1 MNSVSLLNIASLIPF
16 SAFLIFL
23 LLQYLRPRRDLA
35 RSGINRILHNLF
47 LFLVNTLVMRLM
59 VPITLIACSEWA
71 YVNEVGLFNMLYLSA
86 WITVPICV
94 MLLDLAVY
102 WQHVA
107 THKIDLLWRM
117 HKVHHTDHDM
127 DVTTAIRF
135 HPLELILSMFYKG
148 AFVILLGVPLVAV
161 VLFELLLF
169 VGPAFNHSNLKL
181 PAWLDRNL
189 RWVIATPDMHRVH
202 HSVIVA
208 EQDTNYGFFLV
219 WWDKLFGTY
228 TEQPASAHPDMAI
241 GSEEGACERVDQ
253 MLVAPFRSLHR

>member
-1 MNSVSLLNIASLIPF
+1 MNNVSLLNIASLIPF
-16 SAFLIFL
+16 SAFLLFL

-47 LFLVNTLVMRLM
+47 LFVVNTLVMRLL

-71 YVNEVGLFNMLYLSA
+71 YVREVGLFNMLYLSP
-86 WITVPICV
+86 WIVVPVCV
-94 MLLDLAVY
+94 VFMDFAIY

-107 THKIDLLWRM
+107 THKFAWLWRL
-117 HKVHHTDHDM
+117 HKVHHADHDM

-135 HPLELILSMFYKG
+135 HPFELILSMIYKG
-148 AFVILLGVPLVAV
+148 TLVILLGIPLVAV

-181 PAWLDRNL
+181 PGWLDRSL

-208 EQDTNYGFFLV
+208 EQNTNYGFFLV
-219 WWDKLFGTY
+219 WWDKLFNTY
-228 TEQPASAHPDMAI
+228 TRQPASEHTDMAI
-241 GSEEGACERVDQ
+241 GLENGERDCERVDQ
-253 MLVAPFRSLHR
+253 MLVAPFR